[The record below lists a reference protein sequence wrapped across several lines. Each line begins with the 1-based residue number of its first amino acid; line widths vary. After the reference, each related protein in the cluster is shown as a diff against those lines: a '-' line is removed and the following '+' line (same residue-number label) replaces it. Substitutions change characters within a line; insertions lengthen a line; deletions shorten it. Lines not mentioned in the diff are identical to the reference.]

1 MAPSYYLYRMKDLFE
16 KWKNFALLESVDLS
30 GQVSLYHFSGA
41 DQDSLLLDPEYFI
54 KQRQHYS
61 RNDYNVSDMPRI
73 FFYVDL
79 EQAEGQVAQGSTLYS
94 VEVPASQI
102 YNLAEDPLGL
112 KQKSISA
119 YRVTPD
125 YDRILRS
132 LGDQPRQSN
141 YGPPPESLLP
151 EGSPYKGAYYNTSG
165 LDIVVWFEPINVT
178 RRQNE
183 S

>member
-1 MAPSYYLYRMKDLFE
+1 MKEFFDKLKIFSLNE
-16 KWKNFALLESVDLS
+16 R
-30 GQVSLYHFSGA
+30 VSLVGTVPLYHFSKT
-41 DQDSLLLDPEYFI
+41 DEDSLTLDPEYFL

-61 RNDYNVSDMPRI
+61 RNDYNISDMPRI
-73 FFYVDL
+73 FFYLNLD
-79 EQAEGQVAQGSTLYS
+79 QAEGQVSQNATLYS
-94 VEVPASQI
+94 AEVPGSQI
-102 YNLAEDPLGL
+102 YNLYEDPLGL
-112 KQKSISA
+112 KKKSISP

-132 LGDQPRQSN
+132 LANKPRQSK
-141 YGPPPESLLP
+141 YGDPPPSLLP

-165 LDIVVWFEPINVT
+165 LDIVVWFEPIKVT

>member
-1 MAPSYYLYRMKDLFE
+1 MKDLFE

-79 EQAEGQVAQGSTLYS
+79 EQAEDQVAQGSTLYS

-102 YNLAEDPLGL
+102 YNLTEDPLGL
-112 KQKSISA
+112 KQKSISS

-132 LGDQPRQSN
+132 LANRPRQSR
-141 YGPPPESLLP
+141 YGAPPESLLP
-151 EGSPYKGAYYNTSG
+151 EGSPYRGAYYNTSG
-165 LDIVVWFEPINVT
+165 LDIVVWFEPVKVT
-178 RRQNE
+178 RSQNE